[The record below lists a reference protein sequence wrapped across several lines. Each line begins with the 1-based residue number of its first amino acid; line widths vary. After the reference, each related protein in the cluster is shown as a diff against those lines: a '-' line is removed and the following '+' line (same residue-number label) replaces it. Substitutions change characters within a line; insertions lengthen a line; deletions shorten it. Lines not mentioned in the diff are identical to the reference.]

1 MYPVLEIVPELKAQF
16 IQQKILILQAPPGA
30 GKSTV
35 LPLQLMNENWLQKK
49 IIMLEPRR
57 LAARSVAMR
66 MAQLLDEEVGETV
79 GYRVR
84 FENKVSAK
92 TRIEVVTEGIL
103 TRMVQ
108 TDSTL
113 EDVGLV
119 IFDEFHERSLQAD
132 LALALCLQVQSLL
145 RDDLKLL
152 IMSATL
158 DGEKISGVLNNAPI
172 LTSLGRQYPITYR
185 YINPDKDL
193 RLTQNVARVI
203 RKALKDETGDVLV
216 FLPGAGEIQHVQN
229 LLESEN
235 ISGVVPLYGD
245 LPFKKQQ
252 EAILPHPQ
260 GLRKIVL
267 ATSLAETSLTIEGIT
282 TVIDSGYARVP
293 KFDPRSGLTRLE
305 TVRVTRDAAYQR
317 AGRAARLG
325 PGVCYRLW
333 PEAIHNMLQPNRQPE
348 ILEADLASL
357 VLELANW
364 GVNDLNELT
373 WITPPPPG
381 AISQARE
388 LLHDLEALEENKIT
402 ARGKEMLKLPTHP
415 RIAHMLLL
423 GLDSK
428 AQPNSARHTG
438 LVPVSPRVPSA
449 LGSRHEAAMT
459 DGLLSLSTDLASLLE
474 ERDPLPK
481 EAGADLSLRVEVL
494 RKWRAG
500 ERVNADRNVLERIE
514 RIAANWRKIFKL
526 NVDNTIPPDSEVGRL
541 IAEAYPERIAQQQT
555 KQSERYKLANGRVV
569 KLPEHDALAREPWLA
584 VAHLDAGMNEGKI
597 FLAASLD
604 ETDLQHRATETET
617 VKWDATRGMVVAQ
630 LEKKIGNTIL
640 SSKPMQ
646 QISEPKRVAVLL
658 NALREEGFKLIGWDE
673 AHTEWQNRILSLR
686 VWRKDEAWP
695 NVTTENLLATANV
708 WLTPYLNNI
717 TKRSELQKLDLQ
729 NILIGL
735 LPWDLQPKAE
745 KLAPVRLLVPSGSQI
760 KLTYYNHGA
769 APVMEVRL
777 QEMFGLLET
786 PTINEGRTKILL
798 HLLSPGY
805 KPVQV
810 TQDLKSFWQTTY
822 HEVRKELRMRYPRHH
837 WPDDPWTAEAV
848 RGVKKRTPHP

>member
-1 MYPVLEIVPELKAQF
+1 MQYPVLEIVPQLKTQF
-16 IQQKILILQAPPGA
+16 NSQKIIILQAPPGA

-35 LPLQLMNENWLQKK
+35 LPLQLLNESWLAGRK

-84 FENKVSAK
+84 FENKVSTK

-103 TRMVQ
+103 TRMIQ
-108 TDSTL
+108 TDNAL
-113 EDVGLV
+113 EEVGLV

-132 LALALCLQVQSLL
+132 LALALCLQVQTLL
-145 RDDLKLL
+145 RDDLRLL

-158 DGEKISGVLNNAPI
+158 DGEKISSVLNNAPI
-172 LTSLGRQYPITYR
+172 LTSLGRQYPITHQ

-193 RLTQNVARVI
+193 RLPQHVARVI
-203 RKALKDETGDVLV
+203 RKALKEQTGDMLV
-216 FLPGAGEIQHVQN
+216 FLPGAGEIQQVQQ
-229 LLESEN
+229 LLEAES
-235 ISGVVPLYGD
+235 ISGVVPLFGD

-252 EAILPHPQ
+252 EAIMPHPQ

-267 ATSLAETSLTIEGIT
+267 ATSIAETSLTIEGIT

-293 KFDPRSGLTRLE
+293 RFDPRSGLTRLE
-305 TVRVTRDAAYQR
+305 TVRVTRDAADQR

-333 PEAIHNMLQPNRQPE
+333 PEAIHHTLQPNRQPE

-364 GVNDLNELT
+364 GVTNLNELT
-373 WITPPPPG
+373 WITSPAPG
-381 AISQARE
+381 AVAQARE
-388 LLHDLEALEENKIT
+388 LLHNLEALEENKIT

-415 RIAHMLLL
+415 RIAHMLLAVRK
-423 GLDSK
+423 SE
-428 AQPNSARHTG
+428 T
-438 LVPVSPRVPSA
+438 VP
-449 LGSRHEAAMT
+449 
-459 DGLLSLSTDLASLLE
+459 LSLWRRDRGEVATDLAALLE

-481 EAGADLSLRVEVL
+481 EVGADLSLRIEVL

-514 RIAANWRKIFKL
+514 RIAANWRRIFKL
-526 NVDNTIPPDSEVGRL
+526 NMDNSIPPDSEVGRL
-541 IAEAYPERIAQQQT
+541 VAEAYPERIAQQQE

-569 KLPEHDALAREPWLA
+569 KLPQHDTLMRERWLA
-584 VAHLDAGMNEGKI
+584 VAHLDAGSAEGKI
-597 FLAASLD
+597 FLAAPLD
-604 ETDLQHRATETET
+604 ETDLQHRATEVET
-617 VKWDATRGMVVAQ
+617 VTWDSARGLVVAQ
-630 LEKKIGNTIL
+630 LEKKIGNTVL
-640 SSKPMQ
+640 SAKPLA
-646 QISEPKRVAVLL
+646 QIPEAKRINVLL
-658 NALREEGFKLIGWDE
+658 AALRDEGMKLLGWDDI
-673 AHTEWQNRILSLR
+673 HTEWQSRVLSVR
-686 VWRKDEAWP
+686 TWRPDKGWP
-695 NVTTENLLATANV
+695 DVSTDHLLNTADV

-717 TKRSELQKLDLQ
+717 TKRSELQKLDLL
-729 NILIGL
+729 NMLTGL
-735 LPWDLQPKAE
+735 LPWDLQPKLD
-745 KLAPVRLLVPSGSQI
+745 KVAPVRLTVPSGSQI
-760 KLTYYNHGA
+760 KLNYYNDGR

-786 PTINEGRTKILL
+786 PTVNEGRTKILL

-822 HEVRKELRMRYPRHH
+822 HEVRKELRMRYPKHH
-837 WPDDPWTAEAV
+837 WPEDPWTAEAV
-848 RGVKKRTPHP
+848 RGVKRRT